1 MSIILKHILK
11 NIKEKKMRSLIIII
25 SLTLSVIVLTFC
37 LTLKD
42 NIMVKYEEFLSKAVG
57 TADISIAKE
66 NGMEITDLEKI
77 SKDNYVSVPYLCIVK
92 DKTYIYGANVEDLI
106 KIKLFKS
113 NLTENL
119 KDDEVV
125 IAKKLAE
132 KKNIKKEDNIELF
145 GKNYRVADIVEEYG
159 LFVSSS
165 EENEVY
171 MFSLNEANKINYNN
185 SNEKI
190 QSILDKDKVYIS
202 SAYVDIL
209 NDDIELAKEE
219 LKGID
224 DNFILTTIKANMED
238 ALNNINALMIL
249 MLVITTLIAFYI
261 INSILK
267 LILEERI
274 VVIGTFRS
282 IGASKRMTNFLLYL
296 ENSVYAII
304 SIIIGIFIGNL
315 LIGPISDSFLS
326 TGNLVLTAKAS
337 IKPAYIA
344 IVAVFTFFIQ
354 FTITFFQIRKTNKM
368 SIKDVI
374 FDTQD
379 TKYKLKKRKIVI
391 GICIILISVIIY
403 FLNTKYNFV
412 LGLIPVILLIVGS
425 VMIIPGVIKL
435 MSKLFS
441 VIFKNTKIAYMAC
454 KNVADNKVVISN
466 TILIFII
473 ISMTIFIYNIS
484 TTITNTY
491 AAFDKVSH
499 YTMRLTVS
507 GEEEKF
513 TYIKDVEGVKEI
525 ANYYIEFGYNKVD
538 DKEKMFALYGYDKND
553 DMIMKLYNSI
563 TFNKEKANS
572 MKNDE
577 IIIDEAWAIKN
588 GYKVGDTIKINC
600 QQIEDKDYYFK
611 IIGLC
616 DSTNTTSSRCV
627 GMITKDKFK
636 EIYRNSYSILVNSDL
651 PDNVMEENLQ
661 KSVKEH
667 DNTEEVFITTY
678 DKWIAQDKEST
689 AQVMNIVYVVMI
701 LGIGLAMIGLI
712 NNGLVAFSQRKKGF
726 AVLNSTC
733 MSKGQLYK
741 MALEENIFSFL
752 IAILPAISLSYFL
765 NIFITKLLAG
775 MDIFINMVFSIN
787 GTLALSGIILILML
801 FETLVPI
808 IKLKKMDIVKEIK
821 YE

>member
-25 SLTLSVIVLTFC
+25 SLTLSAIVLTFC

-57 TADISIAKE
+57 TADISISKE
-66 NGMEITDLEKI
+66 NNMQITDLDKL
-77 SKDNYVSVPYLCIVK
+77 SKNNYISVPYLAFVN
-92 DKTYIYGANVEDLI
+92 DKTYIYGANIEDLI

-132 KKNIKKEDNIELF
+132 KKNINKGDNIELF
-145 GKNYRVADIVEEYG
+145 GKKYKVADIVEEHG
-159 LFVSSS
+159 LFISSGDA
-165 EENEVY
+165 EIY
-171 MFSLNEANKINYNN
+171 MVSLNEANKINYNN
-185 SNEKI
+185 SDETV
-190 QSILDKDKVYIS
+190 QSILGKDKTYIS
-202 SAYVDIL
+202 AVYVDVL
-209 NDDIELAKEE
+209 NDDIESAKEE
-219 LKGID
+219 LKSV
-224 DNFILTTIKANMED
+224 DNDFILTTIKANMED
-238 ALNNINALMIL
+238 ALNTINALMIL
-249 MLVITTLIAFYI
+249 MLAITTLIAFYI

-282 IGASKRMTNFLLYL
+282 IGASRKMTNSLLYL

-315 LIGPISDSFLS
+315 LIGPISDSFIS

-337 IKPAYIA
+337 IKPLYIV
-344 IVAVFTFFIQ
+344 IVAAFTLFIQ

-368 SIKDVI
+368 SIKDII

-379 TKYKLKKRKIVI
+379 TKYKLKKRKVVM
-391 GICIILISVIIY
+391 GICIILLSVIIY
-403 FLNTKYNFV
+403 FLNTKYSFV
-412 LGLIPVILLIVGS
+412 LGLIPVILLIVGC
-425 VMIIPGVIKL
+425 VMIIPAVIKL

-441 VIFKNTKIAYMAC
+441 IVFKNTKTAYMAC

-484 TTITNTY
+484 VTITNTY

-499 YTMRLTVS
+499 YTMRLTAY
-507 GEEEKF
+507 GKEEDF
-513 TYIKDVEGVKEI
+513 TYLKDVEGVKEI
-525 ANYYIEFGYNKVD
+525 ANYYIEFGYYKVD
-538 DKEKMFALYGYDKND
+538 DKEKMFALFGYDKND

-563 TFNKEKANS
+563 AFNKEEANS
-572 MKNDE
+572 MNDDE
-577 IIIDEAWAIKN
+577 IILDEAWATKN
-588 GYKVGDTIKINC
+588 GYKVGETIKINC
-600 QQIEDKDYYFK
+600 QQIEDKNHYFK
-611 IIGLC
+611 IIGVC
-616 DSTNTTSSRCV
+616 DSTNTTSARCV
-627 GMITKDKFK
+627 GMITKNKFK
-636 EIYRNSYSILVNSDL
+636 EIYRNSYTILINSDL
-651 PDNVMEENLQ
+651 EDNVMEEKLQ
-661 KSVKEH
+661 KAVDEH
-667 DNTEEVFITTY
+667 GNIDEVFITTY
-678 DKWIAQDKEST
+678 DKWIEEDKKST
-689 AQVMNIVYVVMI
+689 SQIMNIVYIVMM

-765 NIFITKLLAG
+765 NIFITKTLSG
-775 MDIFINMVFSIN
+775 MDMFINMVFSIN
-787 GTLALSGIILILML
+787 GVLTLSGIILVLML
-801 FETLVPI
+801 VEALVPI
-808 IKLKKMDIVKEIK
+808 IKLKKMNIVKEIK

>member
-25 SLTLSVIVLTFC
+25 SLTLSVIVLTVC

-119 KDDEVV
+119 KDNEVV

-145 GKNYRVADIVEEYG
+145 GKNYIVVDIVEEYG

-185 SNEKI
+185 SNEKV
-190 QSILDKDKVYIS
+190 QSILDKDKIYIS
-202 SAYVDIL
+202 TIYVDVL

-224 DNFILTTIKANMED
+224 DNFILTTIKANLED
-238 ALNNINALMIL
+238 TLNNINALMIV

-282 IGASKRMTNFLLYL
+282 VGASRRMTNFLLYL

-315 LIGPISDSFLS
+315 LIGPISDSFIS

-337 IKPAYIA
+337 IKPVYIA

-412 LGLIPVILLIVGS
+412 LGLIPGILLIVGS

-491 AAFDKVSH
+491 AAFDKISH

-616 DSTNTTSSRCV
+616 DSTNTIISRCV

-678 DKWIAQDKEST
+678 DKWIAQDKESI

-712 NNGLVAFSQRKKGF
+712 NNVLVAFSQRKKGF